1 MSKMSLN
8 ICHMYPDVLNLYG
21 DRGNVICLQKR
32 LQWRW
37 INCSITSLPVGSR
50 ANLNDFD
57 LFFIGGGQ
65 DFEQQVLQED
75 LRSSGKDKE
84 IVAAANDG
92 KVFFCVC
99 GGYQMMGHYY
109 KTQQGAQIDYLGAC
123 DFYTEAGAKRMIG
136 NIAFEFDVAA
146 GSGGNAS
153 ADADENATAGRRANL
168 VPVVGF
174 ENHSGK
180 TYLGAGVQPLGR
192 VLSGFGNN
200 GEDGGEGV
208 RDKNVFGT
216 YAHGPVLPKNPALAD
231 AVLQCALEHKYGDA
245 AIVLEPLDNSIELA
259 ARDDVLKNIMH
270 LN

>member
-1 MSKMSLN
+1 
-8 ICHMYPDVLNLYG
+8 
-21 DRGNVICLQKR
+21 
-32 LQWRW
+32 
-37 INCSITSLPVGSR
+37 
-50 ANLNDFD
+50 
-57 LFFIGGGQ
+57 
-65 DFEQQVLQED
+65 
-75 LRSSGKDKE
+75 
-84 IVAAANDG
+84 
-92 KVFFCVC
+92 
-99 GGYQMMGHYY
+99 MMGHYY

-146 GSGGNAS
+146 GAGENAS
-153 ADADENATAGRRANL
+153 VDVGRNVAADAGTSADKNAASDTASFADENATAGRRANL

-180 TYLGAGVQPLGR
+180 TYLGAGMQSLGR

-231 AVLQCALEHKYGDA
+231 AVLQCALKHKYGDTA